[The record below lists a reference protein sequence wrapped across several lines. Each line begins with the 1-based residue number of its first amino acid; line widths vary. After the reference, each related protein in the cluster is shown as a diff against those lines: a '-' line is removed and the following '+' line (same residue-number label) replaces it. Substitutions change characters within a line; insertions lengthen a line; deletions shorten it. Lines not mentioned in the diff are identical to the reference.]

1 MKPWADERRA
11 AISNKGSL
19 SANGASQKR
28 AMKLLGLSD
37 NEGRDF
43 SKLEPTFGRSRTVGT
58 NGRGSLSEVVNAF
71 VRRIRH
77 IEAAKDERDLRVPPS
92 VHYERLKKKYK
103 GKDSMRLNREWR
115 LIVSVSKDK
124 QGKYVLIHEI
134 NNHYGD

>member
-1 MKPWADERRA
+1 MRFRFTDKNLELLYTQGAGA
-11 AISNKGSL
+11 A
-19 SANGASQKR
+19 
-28 AMKLLGLSD
+28 KL
-37 NEGRDF
+37 
-43 SKLEPTFGRSRTVGT
+43 PT
-58 NGRGSLSEVVNAF
+58 EVVNAF
-71 VRRIRH
+71 LRRVRH

-115 LIVSVSKDK
+115 LIVSVSEDK